1 MGRSLIGL
9 VTYKVYKM
17 KILSHEEL
25 RKMKYGMEVIF
36 NELVKIII
44 LLILFAVINRL
55 KYFLFS
61 LVILSTIRCFSGG
74 LHFQKNLNCLLFSMV
89 FFTASTY
96 EGVYMHIGSTKL
108 SYPAMALSILAIGM
122 FSPVTSINR
131 RIKDKRRMRLLK
143 FTAILITIFW
153 TYILIFKNCDPTLAA
168 CGMTTIILQAFQLF
182 AGFGLKH
189 LRDGNTLS
197 ETCR

>member
-1 MGRSLIGL
+1 MWKRLTKLI
-9 VTYKVYKM
+9 VYKVYKM

-36 NELVKIII
+36 DELVKIII
-44 LLILFAVINRL
+44 LLILFTVLNRL

-74 LHFQKNLNCLLFSMV
+74 LHFQKNLSCLLFSII
-89 FFTASTY
+89 FFTASTC
-96 EGVYMHIGSTKL
+96 EGVYEFIGSANL
-108 SYPAMALSILAIGM
+108 SYPAMTISILTIGM
-122 FSPVTSINR
+122 FSPITSINR

-153 TYILIFKNCDPTLAA
+153 AYILLFKTWDPALAA
-168 CGMTTIILQAFQLF
+168 CGMVTIILQAFQLF

-189 LRDGNTLS
+189 LRDENTLS
-197 ETCR
+197 ETCS